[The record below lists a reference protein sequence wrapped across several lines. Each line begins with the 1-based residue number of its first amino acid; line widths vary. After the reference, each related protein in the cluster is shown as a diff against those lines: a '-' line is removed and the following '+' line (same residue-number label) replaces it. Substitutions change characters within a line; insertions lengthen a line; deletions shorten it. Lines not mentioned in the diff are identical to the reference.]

1 MIFNMSAGCKMILC
15 LGLLAGA
22 LGAASPVQLPSPSVA
37 ATQAPLAALLEQVR
51 TLHKIPALAAV
62 ATRKDKLLE
71 IAVAGVRRD
80 GEPELVTPADRFHI
94 GSNVKAMTA
103 TVLAMLIE
111 QGKLGWESK
120 PLDVFPEL
128 KDKIFP
134 GYADI
139 TLTDLLSH
147 HAGLPAYDDT
157 DSPEYRALK
166 PFSGTPA
173 EQRRAFAFWVL
184 SHEAAVPPRTK
195 RLYSNAG
202 YAIAAAMAER
212 VTGDSWE
219 SLMRAGLFGP
229 LGIHPTFEWP
239 AFDDP
244 HQPWGHIETKDG
256 VRPHDPHDVYQLPIF
271 LAPAGALSISPA
283 DYAKFLQL
291 HLRGLQGEDG
301 LLKAPTIKHLHTRV
315 DEKTALG
322 WGVRDFEGAIASVHN
337 GSAGTFYAVVALW
350 PSRDLAI
357 SVFANAGD
365 ERANAACVEVLEA
378 MAHRYDSR

>member
-1 MIFNMSAGCKMILC
+1 MSASHRIMLC
-15 LGLLAGA
+15 
-22 LGAASPVQLPSPSVA
+22 VVCA
-37 ATQAPLAALLEQVR
+37 ATAIAAAPRLQQPPATPPAARSLADLLDQVR
-51 TLHKIPALAAV
+51 ALHKIPALAAV
-62 ATRKDKLLE
+62 ATRKDSVLE
-71 IAVAGVRRD
+71 IAVAGVRHD
-80 GEPELVTPADRFHI
+80 GEPGLVAPTDRFHI

-103 TVLAMLIE
+103 TVLAMLVE
-111 QGKLGWESK
+111 QGKIGWETK
-120 PLDVFPEL
+120 PLEVFPEL

-134 GYADI
+134 GYADV

-157 DSPEYRALK
+157 DSPEWRAMK
-166 PFSGTPA
+166 PFSGAPL
-173 EQRRAFAFWVL
+173 EQRRAFAIWVL
-184 SHEAAVPPRTK
+184 THESAVPPRTK

-202 YAIAAAMAER
+202 FAIAGAMAEQ
-212 VTGDSWE
+212 VTGVSWE
-219 SLMRAGLFGP
+219 SLIRARLFEP
-229 LGIHPTFEWP
+229 LGIHPTFGWP

-244 HQPWGHIETKDG
+244 HQPWGHIETKEA
-256 VRPHDPHDVYQLPIF
+256 VQPHDPHDDYQLPAF
-271 LAPAGALSISPA
+271 LLPAGALSISPA

-301 LLKAPTIKHLHTRV
+301 LLKAETIKHLHTPV
-315 DEKTALG
+315 DDKTALG
-322 WGVRDFEGAIASVHN
+322 WGIQDVEGAIASVHN

-365 ERANAACVEVLEA
+365 ERAKAACVEALKA